1 MKLRSKDLTKLGVAD
16 NVARSLALDAAAHWC
31 KHDSAETIM
40 LKIANVVSS
49 PQDFYDDYVWGKF
62 ARAIKPEKTQ
72 EIESKEYDLF
82 SEPKELNIFGQGIIE
97 TDAIRQMELV
107 LRLPISVKGALMPDA
122 HAGYGLP
129 IGGVLAADRAVIPY
143 GVGLD
148 IGCGMM
154 LTVLDAKADFVKR
167 YSSRIERVLLEWTHF
182 GMEGGLAVRQDH
194 EVMDRDE
201 WHEISLLKRLQRKAW
216 QQLGSSG
223 GGNHF
228 VEIGV
233 LDVYVNNGLG
243 LPEGE
248 YVALLSHSGSRG
260 LGAEIA
266 KYYVQRAHEQC
277 MLPRS
282 ASHLVWL
289 GLDTEAGAEY
299 WRCMKL
305 AIDYATACH
314 ECIHAN
320 IVRNMGL
327 RPVASTCSH
336 HNMASEEMVDGR
348 MVVVHRKGAVDAQQG
363 KLSIIPGSMSTA
375 GYLVMGKGYADS
387 LNSASHGA
395 GRAMSRADA
404 AGRFTMSA
412 MRKQLKER
420 GVTLL
425 GGSVEEC
432 SDAYKDIETVIAS
445 QSMIIDVQ
453 GRFMPK
459 IVRMNDR

>member
-233 LDVYVNNGLG
+233 LDVYANNGLG
-243 LPEGE
+243 LP
-248 YVALLSHSGSRG
+248 
-260 LGAEIA
+260 
-266 KYYVQRAHEQC
+266 
-277 MLPRS
+277 
-282 ASHLVWL
+282 
-289 GLDTEAGAEY
+289 
-299 WRCMKL
+299 
-305 AIDYATACH
+305 
-314 ECIHAN
+314 
-320 IVRNMGL
+320 
-327 RPVASTCSH
+327 
-336 HNMASEEMVDGR
+336 
-348 MVVVHRKGAVDAQQG
+348 
-363 KLSIIPGSMSTA
+363 
-375 GYLVMGKGYADS
+375 
-387 LNSASHGA
+387 
-395 GRAMSRADA
+395 
-404 AGRFTMSA
+404 
-412 MRKQLKER
+412 
-420 GVTLL
+420 
-425 GGSVEEC
+425 
-432 SDAYKDIETVIAS
+432 
-445 QSMIIDVQ
+445 
-453 GRFMPK
+453 
-459 IVRMNDR
+459 

>member
-1 MKLRSKDLTKLGVAD
+1 M
-16 NVARSLALDAAAHWC
+16 
-31 KHDSAETIM
+31 
-40 LKIANVVSS
+40 
-49 PQDFYDDYVWGKF
+49 
-62 ARAIKPEKTQ
+62 
-72 EIESKEYDLF
+72 
-82 SEPKELNIFGQGIIE
+82 
-97 TDAIRQMELV
+97 
-107 LRLPISVKGALMPDA
+107 
-122 HAGYGLP
+122 
-129 IGGVLAADRAVIPY
+129 
-143 GVGLD
+143 
-148 IGCGMM
+148 
-154 LTVLDAKADFVKR
+154 
-167 YSSRIERVLLEWTHF
+167 
-182 GMEGGLAVRQDH
+182 
-194 EVMDRDE
+194 
-201 WHEISLLKRLQRKAW
+201 
-216 QQLGSSG
+216 
-223 GGNHF
+223 
-228 VEIGV
+228 
-233 LDVYVNNGLG
+233 
-243 LPEGE
+243 
-248 YVALLSHSGSRG
+248 ALLSHSGSRG

-336 HNMASEEMVDGR
+336 HNMASEEMEDGR

-420 GVTLL
+420 GITLL

-432 SDAYKDIETVIAS
+432 SDAYKDIETVITT
-445 QSMIIDVQ
+445 VH
-453 GRFMPK
+453 
-459 IVRMNDR
+459 